1 MPVDNRHAVCLS
13 LFAGGT
19 GSIPGHERSWEL
31 PLGPVGRARGP
42 GQLNFFCG
50 VTGGQA
56 VSGQSANDLNDRGV
70 KQRVE
75 PAQNNF
81 NLAGPGGG
89 LGA

>member
-1 MPVDNRHAVCLS
+1 MLMDNKHAVCPS
-13 LFAGGT
+13 FVAGGT

-50 VTGGQA
+50 VTGGQ
-56 VSGQSANDLNDRGV
+56 SANDLNDRGV